1 MKQAIHELPAVW
13 GFAPETHQGENLV
26 GRLELLDG
34 GEVKVRLSIWPEGLR
49 RNGERYAF
57 VGRERLQ
64 HMADDVDR
72 ALAGD
77 DGAAEVLLVC
87 GEPFQADQVR
97 AMQRIFS
104 GLIGQLKDL
113 DHG

>member
-57 VGRERLQ
+57 VGRDRLH

-77 DGAAEVLLVC
+77 DGAADVLLVC
-87 GEPFQADQVR
+87 GEPFPAEQVH

-104 GLIGQLKDL
+104 GLIGQLKEI